1 MAEVVVDAL
10 NQMTSS
16 QVGQVAGPA
25 AGGADQAAGAGAAGG
40 ASFKDVLMQNLSEVN
55 QLQQDADKSME
66 NFVTGRT
73 QNMGEVIS
81 ATQKANMAFSML
93 TQIRNKLQ
101 DAYDEVKNLR
111 I

>member
-1 MAEVVVDAL
+1 MDGL
-10 NQMTSS
+10 NQLSNLGGQIGKIAAPTKGTS
-16 QVGQVAGPA
+16 VT
-25 AGGADQAAGAGAAGG
+25 GAGDAGKTGG
-40 ASFKDVLMQNLSEVN
+40 ASFKDVLMKNLNEVN
-55 QLQQDADKSME
+55 QMQDDADQKLQD
-66 NFVTGRT
+66 FVSGKT

-81 ATQKANMAFSML
+81 ASQKASMAFSML